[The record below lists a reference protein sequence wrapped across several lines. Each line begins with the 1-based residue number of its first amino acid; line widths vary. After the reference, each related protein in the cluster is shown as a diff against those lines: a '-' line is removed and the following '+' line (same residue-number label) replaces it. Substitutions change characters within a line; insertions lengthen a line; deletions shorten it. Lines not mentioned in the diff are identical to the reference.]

1 MHKMLCASSCVYKWC
16 GSGWRGIIKVVED
29 GIWGYSPTQWV
40 LDCDMLV
47 GYTQQHMHRLC
58 IKNTTQHTPNQFI

>member
-1 MHKMLCASSCVYKWC
+1 MMR
-16 GSGWRGIIKVVED
+16 SGWRGIIKVVED
-29 GIWGYSPTQWV
+29 RIWGYSPTQWV

-58 IKNTTQHTPNQFI
+58 IKKHHTTYPKPIHIAIK